1 MGLKSFV
8 QGLMP
13 ADYIARKSI
22 LAALREQNLLPL
34 FNRLKIIVPD
44 IIQQYSSFALDTE
57 YRRIKVRGQHSFQID
72 LVNQALRLIGDSGK
86 GMTIIDIGDSSGTHL
101 RYIKSVHEERDF
113 RCLSV
118 NMDEEA
124 VTRIRQAGLEAIH
137 ARAEE
142 LEKHQVDADVLL
154 SFAMLEHLINPC
166 GFLHSLSE
174 NTTCRAFVV
183 SVPYVAQS
191 RMGLR
196 YIRLNQPRQVNAEST
211 HIFEL
216 APDDWRLVF
225 QYSGWEI
232 LAERIY
238 YQYPQRSPLTPVL
251 KNFWRRNDFEGFYGA
266 ILKPDKTWSKLYAD
280 W

>member
-22 LAALREQNLLPL
+22 LAALREQKLLPL
-34 FNRLKIIVPD
+34 FNRLNEIVPD
-44 IIQQYSSFALDTE
+44 IVQQYSSFSLDTE

-72 LVNQALRLIGDSGK
+72 LVNQALRLIGDLGR
-86 GMTIIDIGDSSGTHL
+86 GMTIVDIGDSAGTHL
-101 RYIKSVHEERDF
+101 RYIKALHEERDF

-118 NMDEEA
+118 NMDEA
-124 VTRIRQAGLEAIH
+124 AIMRIRQAGLEAVH
-137 ARAEE
+137 TRAEE
-142 LEKHQVDADVLL
+142 LSEHQVDADLFL
-154 SFAMLEHLINPC
+154 SFAMVEHLMNPC

-174 NTTCRAFVV
+174 NSTCRAFVIT
-183 SVPYVAQS
+183 VPYVAQS
-191 RMGLR
+191 RVGLR
-196 YIRLNQPRQVNAEST
+196 YIRLNQPRQVSAENT

-216 APDDWRLVF
+216 SPDDWRLIF
-225 QYSGWEI
+225 KYSGWEM

-238 YQYPQRSPLTPVL
+238 YQYPRRSPLTPAL
-251 KNFWRRNDFEGFYGA
+251 RTFWRRNDYEGFYGA
-266 ILKPDKTWSKLYAD
+266 VLKPDKTWSKLYAD